1 MALINILGIELP
13 LEWVILAGGVFAVL
27 IFGIVMLAYKYFS
40 SQSEL
45 SQPSTYVYA
54 VEASGLTRII
64 ELGDGGEDAS
74 HLKFKM
80 DGVEYQPSHHHPLT
94 PVGTSERIHVWPIG
108 GSETE
113 NPEAWFDNRNMDSPT
128 PLLVEKA
135 HWEHEAHSGIGS
147 AVDLFA
153 RHWPT
158 FVLVGAMCFLAGLIV
173 DAKVIGL
180 H

>member
-1 MALINILGIELP
+1 MALINLFGIEIP
-13 LEWVILAGGVFAVL
+13 LEWVILVAGVGGTL
-27 IFGIVMLAYKYFS
+27 IFTVLLLAYKYFT

-45 SQPSTYVYA
+45 SQPSTFVWS

-64 ELGDGGEDAS
+64 QLGEGGEDAS
-74 HLKFKM
+74 HLKFKL
-80 DGVEYQPSHHHPLT
+80 DGTEYQPSHHHPLT
-94 PVGTSERIHVWPIG
+94 PVGTSERIHIWPIG
-108 GSETE
+108 SAETE
-113 NPEAWFDNRNMDSPT
+113 NPETWFGNRNMDSPT

>member
-13 LEWVILAGGVFAVL
+13 LEWLIISGTVFAILVVVVL
-27 IFGIVMLAYKYFS
+27 ALAYKYFS

-64 ELGDGGEDAS
+64 ELGEGGEDAS

-80 DGVEYQPSHHHPLT
+80 DGTEYQPSHHHPLT

-108 GSETE
+108 SSETE
-113 NPEAWFDNRNMDSPT
+113 NHETWFNNRNMDSPT

>member
-1 MALINILGIELP
+1 MAEINLLGVPIP
-13 LEWVILAGGVFAVL
+13 LEWVILTGVVGGGLVFMVIL
-27 IFGIVMLAYKYFS
+27 LAYKYFT

-45 SQPSTYVYA
+45 SQPSSFVWAT
-54 VEASGLTRII
+54 EASGLTRIV
-64 ELGDGGEDAS
+64 ELGEGGEDAT
-74 HLKFKM
+74 HLKFKL
-80 DGVEYQPSHHHPLT
+80 DGVEYQPTHHHPLT

-108 GSETE
+108 SSETE
-113 NPEAWFDNRNMDSPT
+113 NPEAWHKNRNMDSPT

-158 FVLVGAMCFLAGLIV
+158 FVLVGAMAFLAGIII